1 MDKIGLKMQDVFT
14 LKSDVV
20 ELVLI
25 FLSKLLKNLILSV
38 YNL

>member
-1 MDKIGLKMQDVFT
+1 MQDVFS

-25 FLSKLLKNLILSV
+25 SLSKLLKNLILSV
-38 YNL
+38 YNLWSFTH